1 MSDAI
6 ASLSL
11 TPLES
16 IFRNEYRWLLGRL
29 RLKLGCAFT
38 AEDIASETFVQLVAL
53 PDPAGIRE
61 PRAMLTTIAH
71 RLVYDFWRRR
81 DLERAY
87 LAALA
92 AMPEAEAPSEE
103 ERAIVIE
110 TLSAIDRMLSRL
122 SAKAR
127 NAFVYS
133 QFHDMTHAEIAERLG
148 VSKRTV
154 RDYLAQAMHAC
165 CLASVQ

>member
-1 MSDAI
+1 MPNAI
-6 ASLSL
+6 ASLNL
-11 TPLES
+11 APIES
-16 IFRNEYRWLLGRL
+16 IFRNEYRWLFGRL
-29 RLKLGCAFT
+29 RLKLGCAYT
-38 AEDIASETFVQLVAL
+38 AEDIAAETFAQLIAL
-53 PDPAGIRE
+53 PDPARIRE

-87 LAALA
+87 LTALA
-92 AMPEAEAPSEE
+92 ALPEGAVPSEE

-110 TLSAIDRMLSRL
+110 TLHAIDRTLARL

-154 RDYLAQAMHAC
+154 RDYLVQAMHAC
-165 CLASVQ
+165 CLASLT

>member
-1 MSDAI
+1 MSDVI

-11 TPLES
+11 TPVES
-16 IFRNEYRWLLGRL
+16 IFRNDYRWLLGRL

-38 AEDIASETFVQLVAL
+38 AEDIASETFVQLIAL
-53 PDPAGIRE
+53 RDPTGIRE

-87 LAALA
+87 LSALA
-92 AMPEAEAPSEE
+92 ALPEGAVPSEE
-103 ERAIVIE
+103 ERAVIVE
-110 TLSAIDRMLSRL
+110 TLHAIDRMLAGL

-165 CLASVQ
+165 YLASVQ

>member
-1 MSDAI
+1 MSEVI

-11 TPLES
+11 TPVES
-16 IFRNEYRWLLGRL
+16 IFRNDYRWLLGRL

-38 AEDIASETFVQLVAL
+38 AEDIASETFVQLIAL
-53 PDPAGIRE
+53 RDPAGIRE

-92 AMPEAEAPSEE
+92 TAPEGATPSEE
-103 ERAIVIE
+103 ERAIVVE
-110 TLSAIDRMLSRL
+110 TLCAIDRVLASL

-133 QFHDMTHAEIAERLG
+133 QFHDMTHADIADRLG

-165 CLASVQ
+165 YLASVQ

>member
-1 MSDAI
+1 MPDAI
-6 ASLSL
+6 ASLGL
-11 TPLES
+11 APVES
-16 IFRNEYRWLLGRL
+16 IFRNEYRWLLSRL
-29 RLKLGCAFT
+29 RSKLGCACT
-38 AEDIASETFVQLVAL
+38 AEDIASETFVQLVEL

-71 RLVYDFWRRR
+71 RLVYDLWRRR

-92 AMPEAEAPSEE
+92 ALPEGAAPSEE
-103 ERAIVIE
+103 ERAIVVE
-110 TLSAIDRMLSRL
+110 TLHAIDRTLSGL

-154 RDYLAQAMHAC
+154 RDYLAQAMGAC
-165 CLASVQ
+165 CRASLQ

>member
-1 MSDAI
+1 MTNAI
-6 ASLSL
+6 ASPYLA
-11 TPLES
+11 PVES

-29 RLKLGCAFT
+29 RLKLGCAFA
-38 AEDIASETFVQLVAL
+38 AEDIASETFVQLIAL
-53 PDPAGIRE
+53 PDPAGLRE

-71 RLVYDFWRRR
+71 RLVYDLWRRR

-87 LAALA
+87 LASLA
-92 AMPEAEAPSEE
+92 ALPEATAPSEE
-103 ERAIVIE
+103 ERAIVVE
-110 TLSAIDRMLSRL
+110 TLYAIDRILAGL

-133 QFHDMTHAEIAERLG
+133 QFHDMTHADIAERLG

-165 CLASVQ
+165 YLASMQ

>member
-6 ASLSL
+6 ASLSP

>member
-1 MSDAI
+1 MPNAI
-6 ASLSL
+6 ASRNLA
-11 TPLES
+11 PIES
-16 IFRNEYRWLLGRL
+16 IFRNEYRWLINRL
-29 RLKLGCAFT
+29 RSKLGCAFT
-38 AEDIASETFVQLVAL
+38 AEDIASETFVQWIEL
-53 PDPAGIRE
+53 PDRAGVRE

-92 AMPEAEAPSEE
+92 ARPEGVAPSEE

-110 TLSAIDRMLSRL
+110 ILHAVDRTLSGL

-127 NAFVYS
+127 NAFIYS

-154 RDYLAQAMHAC
+154 RDYLAQAIHAC
-165 CLASVQ
+165 CRASLQ

>member
-1 MSDAI
+1 MWNAI
-6 ASLSL
+6 ASLNL
-11 TPLES
+11 APHAS
-16 IFRNEYRWLLGRL
+16 IFRNDYRWLLGRL

-53 PDPAGIRE
+53 PDPAALRE

-92 AMPEAEAPSEE
+92 ALPEHAAPSEE
-103 ERAIVIE
+103 ERAIVVE
-110 TLSAIDRMLSRL
+110 TLCAIDRALAGLS
-122 SAKAR
+122 SKAR
-127 NAFVYS
+127 NAFICS
-133 QFHDMTHAEIAERLG
+133 QFHDMTHAEIAARLG

-165 CLASVQ
+165 YLASVR